1 MGYLQIR
8 RVFSRGHRRVFILVM
23 IKLSY
28 LGKPYHK
35 YNYEN
40 KRTKLETQ
48 QDKTTSCAYCH
59 DTVIKLAVEQKNKG
73 QLKTGM
79 QYGRIRVDSFLFS
92 KSEQMLPHENRGSNL
107 RVNKYITF

>member
-1 MGYLQIR
+1 M
-8 RVFSRGHRRVFILVM
+8 
-23 IKLSY
+23 
-28 LGKPYHK
+28 GKPYHK

-73 QLKTGM
+73 RPVCNTVELELIAFYSPSLNKCCPTKT
-79 QYGRIRVDSFLFS
+79 
-92 KSEQMLPHENRGSNL
+92 EAP
-107 RVNKYITF
+107 T

>member
-1 MGYLQIR
+1 
-8 RVFSRGHRRVFILVM
+8 M

-48 QDKTTSCAYCH
+48 QDKRTSRAYCH
-59 DTVIKLAVEQKNKG
+59 DKVIKLAVEQKNKG
-73 QLKTGM
+73 QLKIGM
-79 QYGRIRVDSFLFS
+79 QYGGIRVDSFLFS
-92 KSEQMLPHENRGSNL
+92 KSEQKLPHKNRGSNL
-107 RVNKYITF
+107 RVNKYVSF